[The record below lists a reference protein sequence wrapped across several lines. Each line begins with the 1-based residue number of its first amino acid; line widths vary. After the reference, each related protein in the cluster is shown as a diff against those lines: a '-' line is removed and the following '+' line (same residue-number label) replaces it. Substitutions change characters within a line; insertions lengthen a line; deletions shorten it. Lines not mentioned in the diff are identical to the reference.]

1 MKRANIH
8 TSVAIILSA
17 AFLFTG
23 CRTDTADTT
32 QKLQIESIDDAD
44 EAVAPAETGKENAA
58 AEEKQDADTVSEAAA
73 ARETQDTDAAREI
86 AAQKESQNNDP
97 KNLDTGKQQPS
108 ADQASVYEDVLAQYR
123 DMVRHDFYIEFLDSD
138 DYESHF
144 GEDIGEEIRCNH
156 RQNIFYALYDIDGNG
171 TEELII
177 AGEEGHVGVS
187 NPAFAPWYYDI
198 YGYDGSRV
206 VSLFPDIEL
215 GGRTNFSLHG
225 DGVIEVVHSLTLGEI
240 GIDIYKI
247 GNDGVTPELVDRF
260 YTAADLT
267 GEKAVYTYFQNGQT
281 GSEISEE
288 AYRSALQSY
297 ETPLAE
303 ELIWEEIY

>member
-1 MKRANIH
+1 MRRAKVY
-8 TSVAIILSA
+8 TSAVMILSA
-17 AFLFTG
+17 ALLFTG
-23 CRTDTADTT
+23 CGADTGDT
-32 QKLQIESIDDAD
+32 TEKLQIEPITAVDESAFQTDARPEHETEETQYRIVAD
-44 EAVAPAETGKENAA
+44 ENNIADKNESGTDTT
-58 AEEKQDADTVSEAAA
+58 EEKDITDQ
-73 ARETQDTDAAREI
+73 RETSPDETVI
-86 AAQKESQNNDP
+86 
-97 KNLDTGKQQPS
+97 
-108 ADQASVYEDVLAQYR
+108 YEDVIAQYR
-123 DMVRHDFYIEFLDSD
+123 DMVQHDFYRDSLDSD

-144 GEDIGEEIRCNH
+144 GKDIGIEIRS
-156 RQNIFYALYDIDGNG
+156 RQRNIFYAFYDIDGNG

-177 AGEEGHVGVS
+177 AGEEGDIGVS
-187 NPAFAPWYYDI
+187 NPAFAPRYYDI
-198 YGYDGSRV
+198 YGYDGNKV
-206 VSLFPDIEL
+206 VSLFPDMEL
-215 GGRTNFSLHG
+215 GGRSNFSLHG
-225 DGVIEVVHSLTLGEI
+225 DGVIEIVDALTQGEI
-240 GIDIYKI
+240 CIEIYKI

>member
-1 MKRANIH
+1 MRRAKVY
-8 TSVAIILSA
+8 TSAVMILSA
-17 AFLFTG
+17 AYLIMG
-23 CRTDTADTT
+23 CGADTGDT
-32 QKLQIESIDDAD
+32 TEKLQIEPITAAD
-44 EAVAPAETGKENAA
+44 ESAFQTDTRTEYETEETQYKIVADENNIADENESGTDTT
-58 AEEKQDADTVSEAAA
+58 EEKDITDQQETSPDETV
-73 ARETQDTDAAREI
+73 I
-86 AAQKESQNNDP
+86 
-97 KNLDTGKQQPS
+97 
-108 ADQASVYEDVLAQYR
+108 YEDVIAQYR
-123 DMVRHDFYIEFLDSD
+123 DMVQHDFYIEFLDSD

-144 GEDIGEEIRCNH
+144 GEDIGEEIRAH
-156 RQNIFYALYDIDGNG
+156 RQSVFYAFYDIDGNG

-177 AGEEGHVGVS
+177 AGEEGDIGVS

-198 YGYDGSRV
+198 YGYDGSKV
-206 VSLFPDIEL
+206 VSLFPDMEL
-215 GGRTNFSLHG
+215 GGRSNFSLHG

-240 GIDIYKI
+240 CIEIYKI

>member
-1 MKRANIH
+1 MRRAKVY
-8 TSVAIILSA
+8 TSAVMILSA
-17 AFLFTG
+17 AYLFMG
-23 CRTDTADTT
+23 CGADTGDT
-32 QKLQIESIDDAD
+32 TEKLQIEPITAAD
-44 EAVAPAETGKENAA
+44 ESAFQTDTRTEYETEETQYKIVADENNIADENESGTDTT
-58 AEEKQDADTVSEAAA
+58 EEKDITDQ
-73 ARETQDTDAAREI
+73 RETSPDETVI
-86 AAQKESQNNDP
+86 
-97 KNLDTGKQQPS
+97 
-108 ADQASVYEDVLAQYR
+108 YEDVIAQYR
-123 DMVRHDFYIEFLDSD
+123 DMVQHDFYWDFLDSD
-138 DYESHF
+138 EYDSYF
-144 GEDIGEEIRCNH
+144 GKDIGEEIRAH
-156 RQNIFYALYDIDGNG
+156 RQSVFYAFYDIDGNG

-177 AGEEGHVGVS
+177 AGEEGDIGVS

-198 YGYDGSRV
+198 YGYDGSKV
-206 VSLFPDIEL
+206 VSLFPDMEL
-215 GGRTNFSLHG
+215 GGRSNFSLHG

-240 GIDIYKI
+240 CIEIYKI

>member
-1 MKRANIH
+1 M
-8 TSVAIILSA
+8 
-17 AFLFTG
+17 G
-23 CRTDTADTT
+23 CGADTGDT
-32 QKLQIESIDDAD
+32 TEKLQIEPITAAD
-44 EAVAPAETGKENAA
+44 ESAFQTDTRTEYETEETQYKIVADENNIADENESGTDTT
-58 AEEKQDADTVSEAAA
+58 EEKDITDQQETSPDETV
-73 ARETQDTDAAREI
+73 I
-86 AAQKESQNNDP
+86 
-97 KNLDTGKQQPS
+97 
-108 ADQASVYEDVLAQYR
+108 YEDVIAQYR
-123 DMVRHDFYIEFLDSD
+123 DMVQHDFYIEFLDSD

-144 GEDIGEEIRCNH
+144 GEDIGEEIRAH
-156 RQNIFYALYDIDGNG
+156 RQSVFYAFYDIDGNG

-177 AGEEGHVGVS
+177 AGEEGDIGVS

-198 YGYDGSRV
+198 YGYDGSKV
-206 VSLFPDIEL
+206 VSLFPDMEL
-215 GGRTNFSLHG
+215 GGRSNFSLHG

-240 GIDIYKI
+240 CIEIYKI

-297 ETPLAE
+297 ETPIAE

>member
-1 MKRANIH
+1 MRRAKVY
-8 TSVAIILSA
+8 TSAVMILSA
-17 AFLFTG
+17 AYLIMG
-23 CRTDTADTT
+23 CGADTGDT
-32 QKLQIESIDDAD
+32 TEKLQIEPITAAD
-44 EAVAPAETGKENAA
+44 ESAFQTDTRTEYETEETQYKIVADENNIADENESGTDTT
-58 AEEKQDADTVSEAAA
+58 EEKDITDQQETSPDETV
-73 ARETQDTDAAREI
+73 I
-86 AAQKESQNNDP
+86 
-97 KNLDTGKQQPS
+97 
-108 ADQASVYEDVLAQYR
+108 YEDVIAQYR
-123 DMVRHDFYIEFLDSD
+123 DMVQHDFYIEFLDSD

-144 GEDIGEEIRCNH
+144 GEDIGEEIRAH
-156 RQNIFYALYDIDGNG
+156 RQSVFYAFYDIDGNG

-177 AGEEGHVGVS
+177 AGEEGDIGVS

-198 YGYDGSRV
+198 YGYDGSKV
-206 VSLFPDIEL
+206 VSLFPDMEL
-215 GGRTNFSLHG
+215 GGRSNFSLHG

-240 GIDIYKI
+240 CIEIYKI

-297 ETPLAE
+297 ETPIAE